1 MKCCCETR
9 MSVLYL
15 KLSGISVWREKNTCY
30 LGKKDVK
37 LADLNGIELTKT
49 LGSIKYILWWIKE
62 LY

>member
-15 KLSGISVWREKNTCY
+15 KLSGISVWRENNTCY
-30 LGKKDVK
+30 LGKKHVK

-49 LGSIKYILWWIKE
+49 LGSIKYILSWIKQ